1 MIATVVLVLRVALAV
16 ALYAF
21 LAWAFI
27 TLLQELQQQG
37 TRLSVQR
44 KLGITFFIRIDPD
57 RESARHFNQS
67 EIVIGR
73 DTNCDLSVMDEAMS
87 AHHARVTFHHSQWW
101 LEDLNSTNGIL
112 LNQQK
117 LTTPAVVISGDEF
130 KCGNTVFSIRL
141 DVDDG
146 IAPSIT
152 V

>member
-1 MIATVVLVLRVALAV
+1 MIATVVLVLRIALAV

-44 KLGITFFIRIDPD
+44 KLGITFFIRIDPG
-57 RESARHFNQS
+57 RESTRHFNQS

-101 LEDLNSTNGIL
+101 LEDLNSTNGIF

-146 IAPSIT
+146 VAPSIA